1 MAELREQPVNPPGQG
16 GPSVPRGD
24 LDPMKYQAWKAGIK
38 ADYYKHYFYQG
49 VIPLAVDPPDDRDDG
64 GIFSYST
71 QRNANLDFAKFL
83 ADFLRWKADLL
94 DVFTDFFFALPNPL
108 GAIPELYKNDGAFAL
123 FFLKG
128 PDPTTLELVTDES
141 QLPPPLS
148 FKQPGGRQVQTH
160 TRVPLDFD
168 KALAEHR
175 VFHVDFSKY
184 AHVATPPRFA
194 SWPHAVFISIP
205 SSNQSGLVDRYSLYP
220 IAIADKS
227 SGTCAFPNSSAKE
240 WEFAKR
246 AMLTAAANYHELGT
260 HLARCHMVMERYALA
275 TYRNL
280 PLWHPVGRLLR
291 PHFKFM
297 VATNNDAIKNL
308 INPGGPVDENFAAKI
323 ETLVKV
329 SVDAFSTWDLRMHGG
344 IEADLARRGLAGADC
359 KLPFWPYKDYGLKVY
374 GAIRNFVRSYL
385 ELWYPSDGATY
396 RADIALQ
403 TWRRALRDEY
413 RAPSLMGEDAS
424 LEDLVTACTNIIW
437 TSGPQHSAVNYTQYD
452 FLGEA
457 KILPFCIQLFG
468 QKEKFKPTHQQIGDQ
483 AAVISR
489 LSLYRWDQLGTYSTE
504 EFLTE
509 YGDLGDPKKPWRPV
523 VETFQNELKG
533 LPIPLPETRQ
543 DKLWEYTFLSPRNI
557 TNGIS
562 I

>member
-1 MAELREQPVNPPGQG
+1 MAEPREQPVHPPGQD
-16 GPSVPRGD
+16 GPSAPRGD
-24 LDPMKYQAWKAGIK
+24 LDPMRYEAWRAGIK
-38 ADYYKHYFYQG
+38 KDYYNHYFYQG

-64 GIFSYST
+64 GISSYSAL
-71 QRNANLDFAKFL
+71 RNLNVDFAKFL
-83 ADFLRWKADLL
+83 ADFLRWKGDLL
-94 DVFTDFFFALPNPL
+94 EVFTDFFFTLPTPL
-108 GAIPELYKNDGAFAL
+108 GAIPELYKNDDLFAR
-123 FFLKG
+123 FFLRG
-128 PDPTTLELVTDES
+128 PDPTTLELVTDDS

-160 TRVPLDFD
+160 GRVPLDFD

-175 VFHVDFSKY
+175 VFHVDLSKY
-184 AHVATPPRFA
+184 SHVTSPPRFA

-205 SSNQSGLVDRYSLYP
+205 SDNPAEHGYTLRP
-220 IAIADKS
+220 IAIADQS
-227 SGTCAFPNSSAKE
+227 RGTCAFPNSSAKE

-308 INPGGPVDENFAAKI
+308 INAGGPVDSNFAAKI

-329 SVDAFSTWDLRMHGG
+329 TVDAFSTWDLRTHGG

-359 KLPFWPYKDYGLKVY
+359 KLPSWPYKEYGLKVY
-374 GAIRNFVRSYL
+374 GAIRNFVQSYL
-385 ELWYPSDGATY
+385 SLWYPSDGATY
-396 RADIALQ
+396 RADIALEN
-403 TWRRALRDEY
+403 WRRALRDEY
-413 RAPSLMGEDAS
+413 RAGSLMDEYAS

-457 KILPFCIQLFG
+457 KILPFCIQLPG
-468 QKEKFKPTHQQIGDQ
+468 QKQQFEPTHKQIGDQ

-504 EFLTE
+504 DFLTE
-509 YGDLGDPKKPWRPV
+509 YGDLGDPNKPWRTV
-523 VETFQNELKG
+523 VERFQKELKG
-533 LPIPLPETRQ
+533 LPIPPPEARK
-543 DKLWEYTFLSPRNI
+543 DRLWEYTFLSPQNI